1 MIHGHEIHVGR
12 DVAATVAAAA
22 LCWEA
27 VTAAAIRER
36 GACHVALAGGST
48 PRALYELLASPAW
61 RSRIDWR
68 RSHVWFGDER
78 CVPPDHPD
86 SNYRMAREALLA
98 HIDIDAERI
107 HRIPGE
113 AEPERAA
120 REYEDALRRTVPA
133 IDDDVPALDL
143 VLLGLGAD
151 GHVASLFPD
160 TDILSERG
168 DLVGA
173 VWVPKLDAWRI
184 SLTLPVIN
192 AARRVMLLVTGA
204 AKSDIVARAVMPES
218 ESPAGDYPVNRVR
231 PPAGVDWYLDRAAA
245 AGLGSE
251 AKP

>member
-1 MIHGHEIHVGR
+1 MIHGHEIHIGR
-12 DVAATVAAAA
+12 DAAATVAAAA
-22 LCWEA
+22 ACWEA

-36 GACHVALAGGST
+36 GVCHVALAGGST
-48 PRALYELLASPAW
+48 PRALYELLASPSW

-78 CVPPDHPD
+78 CVPPDHSD

-113 AEPERAA
+113 TEPERAA

-133 IDDDVPALDL
+133 ADGDVPALDL
-143 VLLGLGAD
+143 MLLGLGAD
-151 GHVASLFPD
+151 GHVASLFPG

-192 AARRVMLLVTGA
+192 AARRVMLLVIGS
-204 AKSDIVARAVMPES
+204 AKSDIVAQAIAPEAD
-218 ESPAGDYPVNRVR
+218 EHADHPVNRVQ
-231 PPAGVDWYLDRAAA
+231 PSAGVDWYLDRAAA
-245 AGLGSE
+245 AGLGPE
-251 AKP
+251 TAP

>member
-1 MIHGHEIHVGR
+1 MIHGHEIHIGG
-12 DVAATVAAAA
+12 DVTATVAAAA
-22 LCWEA
+22 ACWEA

-48 PRALYELLASPAW
+48 PRALYELLASPSW

-113 AEPERAA
+113 TEPELAA
-120 REYEDALRRTVPA
+120 HEYEDALRRTVPA
-133 IDDDVPALDL
+133 TEDDVPALDL

-151 GHVASLFPD
+151 GHVASLFPG

-173 VWVPKLDAWRI
+173 VWVPKLEAWRI

-204 AKSDIVARAVMPES
+204 AKAGIVAQAITPEID
-218 ESPAGDYPVNRVR
+218 EQADHPVNRVR
-231 PPAGVDWYLDRAAA
+231 PSAGVDWYLDRAAA
-245 AGLGSE
+245 AGLGPE
-251 AKP
+251 AAS